1 MTEQDEA
8 GVRPRKALAAIT
20 GGIALGCL
28 PYLLAAL
35 AMMAAIPRRPEGIR
49 QVVNWPWPVY
59 AALPT
64 IVAASVLFSFI
75 ELCIRGK
82 RLRAVLLLV
91 AAATLALCT
100 VMGADLLRRDYI
112 GKF

>member
-1 MTEQDEA
+1 MTL
-8 GVRPRKALAAIT
+8 VAIT

-35 AMMAAIPRRPEGIR
+35 AMMAAVPRRAEGIR

-59 AALPT
+59 ATLPT
-64 IVAASVLFSFI
+64 VVAATVIFSFI
-75 ELCIRGK
+75 ELRTRGQ
-82 RLRAVLLLV
+82 RLRIVLLL
-91 AAATLALCT
+91 AAGATLALCT